1 MASLSAG
8 VAQLVERHL
17 PKVNVV
23 SSSLITRYTLRGQVH
38 VLGLSKSR
46 KAVNLAARR
55 IRPVFCGC
63 SSVVEHHVANV
74 RVVSSSLI
82 TRYTPRCQVLRF
94 RA

>member
-1 MASLSAG
+1 MRNIINAG

-23 SSSLITRYTLRGQVH
+23 SSNLITRF
-38 VLGLSKSR
+38 VLDR
-46 KAVNLAARR
+46 
-55 IRPVFCGC
+55 GC

-82 TRYTPRCQVLRF
+82 TRLSEEEVLRV
-94 RA
+94 